1 MLIPVDQKHKRHR
14 EGYEDGNYTMHKK
27 VDVME
32 FITAQDP
39 ILVLGSYNQFIFESD
54 ESKA

>member
-1 MLIPVDQKHKRHR
+1 MLLPVDQKHKRHR

-54 ESKA
+54 ESKV